1 MKKVFCL
8 FMLITLFMSVQPL
21 YAADMKIGFVNLIKA
36 LNESESGKKA
46 KTDLEFLINA
56 IQKKVDEKGK
66 TIEQLRADLEKQ
78 SSVLSEESRKSKE
91 AELERLLRDYQR
103 LVTDSQNDVKKKEGE
118 FTANII
124 KELRKIIKK
133 IGEEQGYTF
142 ILENTDGMVLYSQ
155 EALDLTDEVL
165 KRYNASGK

>member
-8 FMLITLFMSVQPL
+8 FMLIALFISVHPL
-21 YAADMKIGFVNLIKA
+21 YAADIKMGFVDLVKA
-36 LNESESGKKA
+36 LNESDSGKKA
-46 KTDLEFLINA
+46 KADLEFLINS

-66 TIEQLRADLEKQ
+66 NIEKLRAELEKQ
-78 SSVLSEESRKSKE
+78 SSVLSEESRKTKE

-103 LVTDSQNDVKKKEGE
+103 LVTDSQNDVKKREGE

-124 KELRKIIKK
+124 KEIRKIIKK

-142 ILENTDGMVLYSQ
+142 ILENTDGIVLYS
-155 EALDLTDEVL
+155 EKALDLTDEVL

>member
-1 MKKVFCL
+1 
-8 FMLITLFMSVQPL
+8 MLITLFMSVQPL

>member
-8 FMLITLFMSVQPL
+8 FVLIILFLSVQTL
-21 YAADMKIGFVNLIKA
+21 YAADMKVGFVDLIRA
-36 LNESESGKKA
+36 LNESDSGKKA
-46 KTDLEFLINA
+46 KADLEFLINS

-66 TIEQLRADLEKQ
+66 TIEKLREELEKQ

-91 AELERLLRDYQR
+91 ADLERMLRDYQR

-124 KELRKIIKK
+124 KELRKIIKN
-133 IGEEQGYTF
+133 IGEEQKYTY
-142 ILENTDGMVLYSQ
+142 ILENTDGVVLYSQ
-155 EALDLTDEVL
+155 KELDLTDEVL